1 MLSKI
6 EEFVREIAAP
16 FAGEIGTEIYD
27 VEYKKEGSDWFLRV
41 FLYSEKGISIDDCE
55 YVSRKLSDKLDE
67 LDPID
72 TAYYLEVSS
81 PGIER
86 VLKTDRHFETALGEK
101 VTIGLYSPVNGTKTV
116 NGRLDKY
123 ENGVIFVTDDNGNT
137 YEIEKEKTSL
147 VKICFE

>member
-1 MLSKI
+1 MSKI
-6 EEFVREIAAP
+6 EELVRGIASE
-16 FAGEIGTEIYD
+16 FADEIGTEIYD
-27 VEYKKEGSDWFLRV
+27 VEYKKEGADWFLRV
-41 FLYSEKGISIDDCE
+41 YLYSDKGITIDDCE

-72 TAYYLEVSS
+72 AAYYLEVSS

-86 VLKTDRHFETALGEK
+86 VLKTDRHFETAIGEK
-101 VTIGLYSPVNGTKTV
+101 ITAKLYGAIDGIKAIS
-116 NGRLDKY
+116 GRLDKF
-123 ENGVIFVTDDNGNT
+123 ENGVIFITDDDGNK

>member
-1 MLSKI
+1 MSKI
-6 EEFVREIAAP
+6 EELVRNIAVP
-16 FAGEIGTEIYD
+16 FAGEIGTEVYD

-41 FLYSEKGISIDDCE
+41 FLYSDNGISIDNCE

-86 VLKTDRHFETALGEK
+86 ALKTDRHFQTAIGERI
-101 VTIGLYSPVNGTKTV
+101 TIRLYSAIEGKKNI

-123 ENGVIFVTDDNGNT
+123 ENGVISVTDDDGNR

>member
-1 MLSKI
+1 MSKI
-6 EEFVREIAAP
+6 EELVRGIAAE
-16 FAGEIGTEIYD
+16 FADEIGTEIYD
-27 VEYKKEGSDWFLRV
+27 VEYKKEGADWFLRV
-41 FLYSEKGISIDDCE
+41 YLYSDKGITIDDCE

-72 TAYYLEVSS
+72 AAYYLEVSS

-86 VLKTDRHFETALGEK
+86 VLKTDRHFETAVGK
-101 VTIGLYSPVNGTKTV
+101 KITVRLYSAIDGVKSV
-116 NGRLDKY
+116 CGRLDKY
-123 ENGVIFVTDDNGNT
+123 ENGVIFVTDDKGNK